1 MFFDIT
7 NRTKDYLTK
16 TKTILGF
23 SQIYGKKMS
32 IELSTDIVDDL
43 SADPFEALLSQKD
56 DISPKT
62 NHLHIKQPF
71 AINHRQL
78 SAMMKETKYQVFIL
92 FYLSITLMWIIAT
105 TICLVH
111 SITRILGYYML
122 IILIFIITSPCITYL
137 CILILYMYIIDVPAV
152 QLCR

>member
-1 MFFDIT
+1 
-7 NRTKDYLTK
+7 
-16 TKTILGF
+16 
-23 SQIYGKKMS
+23 MS

-56 DISPKT
+56 DISD
-62 NHLHIKQPF
+62 NRHIKQPF

-78 SAMMKETKYQVFIL
+78 SMLKETKYQVFIL

-105 TICLVH
+105 SICLVH

-137 CILILYMYIIDVPAV
+137 CILILYIIDIPAV